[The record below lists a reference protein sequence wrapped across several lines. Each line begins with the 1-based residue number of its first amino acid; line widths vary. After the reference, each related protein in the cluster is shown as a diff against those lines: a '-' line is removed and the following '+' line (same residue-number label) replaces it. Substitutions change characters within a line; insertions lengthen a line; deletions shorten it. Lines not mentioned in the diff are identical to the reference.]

1 MLFAEPTAI
10 LFGSLEDRVP
20 ASRRMR
26 ALAVPAVLSAGHPHA
41 DDDVGAVASVAS
53 AWTTPVFGTEAL
65 SNRSGGAAC
74 HGAQLLLSTT
84 MLGTLL
90 ESCNCVGGAS
100 FGCTRSVSTMLAAEA
115 PCLSKSVAV
124 FHFAHFHAAAAVP

>member
-20 ASRRMR
+20 ASRWVR

-53 AWTTPVFGTEAL
+53 AWTTPVSLTEAFAFGG
-65 SNRSGGAAC
+65 GGAAC
-74 HGAQLLLSTT
+74 H
-84 MLGTLL
+84 
-90 ESCNCVGGAS
+90 
-100 FGCTRSVSTMLAAEA
+100 
-115 PCLSKSVAV
+115 
-124 FHFAHFHAAAAVP
+124 